1 MSSILLLLQT
11 VHQNVHQFEM
21 IPNFSKP
28 LIYTGGQ
35 DINQWNKLSK
45 KQKDEALSKDWYV
58 YFKFRNPETGKLV
71 RQPNIKAGA
80 NRIKTKEER
89 YKFLSDIRDSLELLL
104 KMGFNPYDDNTQL
117 EEKLTQNKNKTDNK
131 KENIA
136 TPNTISIEKEKAE
149 SVLSIQNA
157 FNYVLNIKE
166 KTWSKS
172 SYPVFKSRVNR
183 FLLWLDGY
191 KDDYSKQPITKL
203 DKNTVIIY
211 LNEVLEKTSASSR
224 NNTRADLSALF
235 QTLVDDDIITENFIK
250 NISVTKSKPQRNKS
264 YSSKLESDLLEY
276 LEKNDPILLLF
287 IQFITY
293 NFLRPI
299 EVCRLKVGDL
309 NLKDK
314 TLTVDAK
321 NKLGKTKLIPQK
333 LIGLLPDLSSKNHDD
348 LLFTPT
354 EIGGKWETLETNRR
368 DYFTKK
374 FKEIKDE
381 FKLDKNYGL
390 YSFRHTSISNLYREL
405 SKTLTPFETKSKL
418 MQITGHQTM
427 DALEKYLRDID
438 AALPEDYSSLLK

>member
-11 VHQNVHQFEM
+11 VHQNVHQIEM
-21 IPNFSKP
+21 KPNFSKP

-45 KQKDEALSKDWYV
+45 KEKEVALSKDWYV

-71 RQPNIKAGA
+71 RQANIKAGA

-89 YKFLSDIRDSLELLL
+89 YKFLSDVRDNLELLL
-104 KMGFNPYDDNTQL
+104 KMGFNPYDENKQL
-117 EEKLTQNKNKTDNK
+117 EEKLTQNKTKSDNK
-131 KENIA
+131 NESLA
-136 TPNTISIEKEKAE
+136 TQITISIEKENVE

-183 FLLWLDGY
+183 FLIWLDGY
-191 KDDYSKQPITKL
+191 KKDYSKQPITEL

-211 LNEVLEKTSASSR
+211 LNEVLEKTSASNR

-264 YSSKLESDLLEY
+264 YSSKQESDLLEY

-333 LIGLLPDLSSKNHDD
+333 LIDLLPDLSLKNHDD
-348 LLFTPT
+348 LVFTPT
-354 EIGGKWETLETNRR
+354 EFGGKWETLETNRR

-405 SKTLTPFETKSKL
+405 SKTLTPFETKSRL

>member
-21 IPNFSKP
+21 IPNYSKP

-45 KQKDEALSKDWYV
+45 KEKEVALSKDWYV

-71 RQPNIKAGA
+71 RQANIKAGA

-89 YKFLSDIRDSLELLL
+89 YKFLSDVRDSLELLL

-117 EEKLTQNKNKTDNK
+117 EEKLTQNKNITYNK

-136 TPNTISIEKEKAE
+136 TPITISVEKEKAE

-211 LNEVLEKTSASSR
+211 LNQVLEKTSASSR